1 MDVPIDYHVWGTML
15 EHYQT
20 HAKAGQRNAQ
30 IKDHF
35 VDDTEQFSSRV
46 DW

>member
-15 EHYQT
+15 KHYQT

-35 VDDTEQFSSRV
+35 VDDTEWFASRV
-46 DW
+46 HW